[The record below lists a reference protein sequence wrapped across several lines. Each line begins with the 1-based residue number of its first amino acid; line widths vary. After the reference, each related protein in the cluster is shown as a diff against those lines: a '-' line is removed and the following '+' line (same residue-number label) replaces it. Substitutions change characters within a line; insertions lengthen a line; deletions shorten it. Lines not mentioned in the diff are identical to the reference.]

1 MNPISVHVNL
11 GPRSHDIFVTHGD
24 LPAIGSFARQRCGG
38 NRALIVTDE
47 HVQAHARIVAK
58 ALADAGFEVAEAV
71 RPAGEEQKS
80 LRSAAELYDRLVDMS
95 ADRATLIVAVGG
107 GVVGDLAGFVA
118 ATYARGLPH
127 LMVPTTLLAM
137 VDSSIGGKVAVNHPR
152 AKNMIG
158 AVHQPIGVW
167 TDCALLASLPEGD
180 FRSGLAEVV
189 KYGVILD
196 AELFAYLETQSQA
209 ILERQPDA
217 IRHIVARCARLK
229 VDVVEADEF
238 ELTGRRAILN
248 YGHTFGH
255 AFEVLA
261 KFSDLMHGEAVS
273 MGMVCASKLAE
284 LRGLI
289 PPEATNRQI
298 ALLRTFG
305 LPIAAKPWPVAD
317 VLACMR
323 SDKKTLAGRLRFILP
338 RRIGEAALFDDVPE
352 ADVERVLNLC
362 PFRGDLA
369 QFTTQQA
376 RHSIPI
382 VVPRLQWQIRHS
394 LSSRLFARRSRSRA
408 VPRPAHPGN
417 GGSPGRWDQWLSNQS
432 PPHPAP
438 HCRK

>member
-1 MNPISVHVNL
+1 MNPLTVHVNL
-11 GPRSHDIFVTHGD
+11 GSRSHDILVTQGD
-24 LPAIGSFARQRCGG
+24 LPAIGPFARQRCAGS
-38 NRALIVTDE
+38 RTLVVTDE
-47 HVQAHARIVAK
+47 HVQAHAGIVAR
-58 ALADAGFEVAEAV
+58 ALADADFEVAEAV

-80 LRSAAELYDRLVDMS
+80 LQSAAELYDRLVDMA
-95 ADRATLIVAVGG
+95 ADRRTLIVAVGG
-107 GVVGDLAGFVA
+107 GVMGDLTGFVA
-118 ATYARGLPH
+118 ATYARGLPF
-127 LMVPTTLLAM
+127 LQVPTTLLAM

-167 TDCALLASLPEGD
+167 ADCALLATLPERD

-196 AELFAYLETQSQA
+196 EELFAYLETHSQA
-209 ILERQPDA
+209 ILERQSEA

-229 VDVVEADEF
+229 VDVVEADEY

-261 KFSDLMHGEAVS
+261 RYSDLMHGEAVA

-289 PPEATNRQI
+289 PPEATQRQI
-298 ALLRTFG
+298 ALLKTFG
-305 LPIAAKPWPVAD
+305 LPIASKPWPVAD

-338 RRIGEAALFDDVPE
+338 KRIGEAALFDDVPE
-352 ADVERVLNLC
+352 TDVERL
-362 PFRGDLA
+362 LA
-369 QFTTQQA
+369 AYGLALADRRQA
-376 RHSIPI
+376 ASGSHPLVHIPRQ
-382 VVPRLQWQIRHS
+382 PAND
-394 LSSRLFARRSRSRA
+394 SR
-408 VPRPAHPGN
+408 
-417 GGSPGRWDQWLSNQS
+417 
-432 PPHPAP
+432 
-438 HCRK
+438 